1 MLSERRQ
8 AILRSIVEQY
18 IDRAVPV
25 PSQYIVDKYKLAVSS
40 ATVRNEMAAL
50 EDDGFIIRPHTSA
63 GSMPSDKGYRNYVET
78 LENVYLPGS
87 DRFLIDHLFH
97 QVEDD
102 LGSWLSLAA
111 TLLAKLTQ
119 NVAVVSVPKAE
130 GSKFKHVE
138 LVGLQDQMALIVL
151 VLYGARVKQQLVVFP
166 KPVEQPQ
173 LAAISARLNSLYFG
187 LTRGQMAAKQA
198 ELTLMEDAV
207 RTDLLRMM
215 QADEE
220 QFDEEAYLEG
230 WHFLFSQP
238 EFTQTERVLSLL
250 ELAEHRNLLR
260 TILPVELRK
269 HGVQVFIGSENSAAA
284 VKNYSVVISRYG
296 LPGEAEG
303 TVGVVGP
310 TRMQYARS
318 LSVVEYLAGVLTELT
333 GELYGR
339 KFDQIRNRKNE
350 NENNS

>member
-8 AILRSIVEQY
+8 GILRSIVEQY

-50 EDDGFIIRPHTSA
+50 EDEGFIIRPHTSA
-63 GSMPSDKGYRNYVET
+63 GSMPSDKGYRHYVET
-78 LENVYLPGS
+78 LENVYLPSS

-97 QVEDD
+97 QVEED

-151 VLYGARVKQQLVVFP
+151 VLYGARVKQQLIVFP
-166 KPVEQPQ
+166 KPIEQTE
-173 LAAISARLNSLYFG
+173 LAAISAKLNGLYFG
-187 LTRGQMAAKQA
+187 LTRGQMAAKEA
-198 ELTLMEDAV
+198 ELAPMEDTV
-207 RTDLLRMM
+207 RNYLLKMM

-238 EFTQTERVLSLL
+238 EFTQTERILSLL

-260 TILPVELRK
+260 TILPAESRRR
-269 HGVQVFIGSENSAAA
+269 GVQVLIGSENPAAA

-318 LSVVEYLAGVLTELT
+318 LSVVEYLANVLTELT

-339 KFDQIRNRKNE
+339 KLDQTRKQDTKDT
-350 NENNS
+350 

>member
-8 AILRSIVEQY
+8 AILRSVVEQY

-25 PSQYIVDKYKLAVSS
+25 TSQYIVDKYKMAVSS

-50 EDDGFIIRPHTSA
+50 ENEGFIIRPHTSA
-63 GSMPSDKGYRNYVET
+63 GSMPSDKGYRYYVET
-78 LENVYLPGS
+78 LGNIYLPNS

-97 QVEDD
+97 QVEED

-119 NVAVVSVPKAE
+119 NVAVISSPKAE
-130 GSKFKHVE
+130 GSRFKHVE

-151 VLYGARVKQQLVVFP
+151 VLYGARVKQQLIIFP
-166 KPVEQPQ
+166 ETIDQPQ
-173 LAAISARLNSLYFG
+173 LAEISGKLNNLYFG
-187 LTRGQMAAKQA
+187 LTREKIAAKEA
-198 ELTLMEDAV
+198 ELSPLEETV
-207 RTDLLRMM
+207 RADLLKMM

-220 QFDEEAYLEG
+220 QFAEESHLEG

-238 EFTQTERVLSLL
+238 EFTQTERILALV

-260 TILPVELRK
+260 TIIPADLRK
-269 HGVQVFIGSENSAAA
+269 SGVQVFIGDENLAAA
-284 VKNYSVVISRYG
+284 VKNYSIVISRYG

-303 TVGVVGP
+303 TLGVVGP

-318 LSVVEYLAGVLTELT
+318 LSVVEYLANVLTELT
-333 GELYGR
+333 AELYGR
-339 KFDQIRNRKNE
+339 KFDQIRNRTNE
-350 NENNS
+350 DESNS

>member
-50 EDDGFIIRPHTSA
+50 EDAGFIIRPHTSA

-78 LENVYLPGS
+78 LDNIYLPNS

-97 QVEDD
+97 QVEED

-130 GSKFKHVE
+130 GSRFKHVE

-166 KPVEQPQ
+166 EPVEQPD
-173 LAAISARLNSLYFG
+173 LTVISNKLNELYFG
-187 LTRGQMAAKQA
+187 LTREKMAAKQV
-198 ELTLMEDAV
+198 TLSPLEDTV
-207 RTDLLRMM
+207 RADLLKLM

-238 EFTQTERVLSLL
+238 EFTQTERVLALV
-250 ELAEHRNLLR
+250 ELAERRSLLR
-260 TILPVELRK
+260 TILPADLHKR
-269 HGVQVFIGSENSAAA
+269 GVQVFIGGENESAA
-284 VKNYSVVISRYG
+284 VKNYSIVISRYG

-318 LSVVEYLAGVLTELT
+318 LSVVEYLANVLTELT

-339 KFDQIRNRKNE
+339 KFDQMRNRTPQAE
-350 NENNS
+350 